1 MKHLLR
7 AACTVWVMVLA
18 VYLLRDRLLP
28 PPVIDPAPAR
38 IHGTPTPAAVPAT
51 TAPHPAASASRAA
64 YDLTAI
70 VGIGPVYA
78 ARICAEGITSFA
90 QLADG
95 EPGSIA
101 AAVSAREEMVAD
113 WIEQAGRL
121 RSA

>member
-7 AACTVWVMVLA
+7 AAGTVGVMGLV

-38 IHGTPTPAAVPAT
+38 IHGAPTPTADPAT
-51 TAPHPAASASRAA
+51 TAPHPAASPFSAA
-64 YDLTAI
+64 DDLTAI

-78 ARICAEGITSFA
+78 ARLGAEGITSFA
-90 QLADG
+90 QLADA